1 MARRIAWLVAATT
14 SAVVVAFIVPLCFLV
29 ANLAEDRGTT
39 RAREQ
44 AQSVATLVATLDDT
58 ATLSRTVADL
68 SSRGPQ
74 VVVVEPGGT
83 VLGSQEPLRADSA
96 AAVERARTE
105 QAAFTVG
112 QDHGLDAVV
121 PVVTA
126 RGLEVV
132 VASVPTSE
140 LRAGVAG
147 AWATIVAL
155 GLGLVALSVAVAFRL
170 GRRTSVPVTDVAEV
184 AHRLREGDSTARAVP
199 GGPPE
204 TAELGRALNA
214 LADRIHELVA
224 AEREH
229 VADLGHRLRTPVTAL
244 RLDTDLVEDD
254 EVARRLRGH
263 VEDLQRSI
271 DDVVHE
277 ARRSVRDELPGSTEV
292 APVVADRVA
301 FWLPLAEDQ
310 GRRLDLVVELRTPG
324 GSPQVA
330 LAPDDLGELV
340 DTLLDN
346 VFAHT
351 PDGTDARVVVR
362 TRADE
367 VLVVVE
373 DAGPGMPQPYLGRG
387 PQRRRVHRPG
397 PGHRAPHRRRGR
409 RVGRPRAVRARRP
422 VRHGAP
428 AGAADAAGP
437 APRRPG
443 GRRPLTGATAS
454 GRGRPAD
461 SVVVSC
467 SSSSCSSSSASCSS
481 SPSSRSSVTASVV
494 VAGRG
499 VRGLDAGARGVGSG
513 TTTRGPGLVVTQ
525 TPFFSTAGATQSAS
539 WVTVGVG
546 TGANVGGADTAARP
560 RSSGPTAL

>member
-29 ANLAEDRGTT
+29 ANLAEDRATT

-44 AQSVATLVATLDDT
+44 AQSVATLVATLDDPQ
-58 ATLSRTVADL
+58 TLSRTVADL
-68 SSRGPQ
+68 SSRGPE
-74 VVVVEPGGT
+74 VVVVEPDGGL
-83 VLGSQEPLRADSA
+83 LGAQGGLPADAA

-105 QAAFTVG
+105 QAAFTVRE
-112 QDHGLDAVV
+112 DHGLDALV
-121 PVVTA
+121 PVATS

-140 LRAGVAG
+140 LRAGVWG

-155 GLGLVALSVAVAFRL
+155 GLGLVALSVAVALWL
-170 GRRTSVPVTDVAEV
+170 GRRTSVPVTEVAAV

-244 RLDTDLVEDD
+244 RLDTDLVDD
-254 EVARRLRGH
+254 DDVAGRLRGH

-277 ARRSVRDELPGSTEV
+277 ARRSVRDELPGTTEV
-292 APVVADRVA
+292 APVVSDRVA

-310 GRRLDLVVELRTPG
+310 GRRLDLVTEVRTPG
-324 GSPQVA
+324 GSPLVG
-330 LAPDDLGELV
+330 LAEDDLGELV

-351 PDGTDARVVVR
+351 PDGTAARVLVR
-362 TRADE
+362 TGGDE
-367 VLVVVE
+367 VVVVVE

-387 PQRRRVHRPG
+387 HSAGGSTGLGLAIVHRI
-397 PGHRAPHRRRGR
+397 AD
-409 RVGRPRAVRARRP
+409 
-422 VRHGAP
+422 GA
-428 AGAADAAGP
+428 
-437 APRRPG
+437 G
-443 GRRPLTGATAS
+443 G
-454 GRGRPAD
+454 
-461 SVVVSC
+461 SVDLG
-467 SSSSCSSSSASCSS
+467 
-481 SPSSRSSVTASVV
+481 PSSLGGLAVTVHLPV
-494 VAGRG
+494 QQDERG
-499 VRGLDAGARGVGSG
+499 PNSSG
-513 TTTRGPGLVVTQ
+513 T
-525 TPFFSTAGATQSAS
+525 
-539 WVTVGVG
+539 GVE
-546 TGANVGGADTAARP
+546 R
-560 RSSGPTAL
+560 

>member
-14 SAVVVAFIVPLCFLV
+14 SAVVVAFIVPLCFLI
-29 ANLAEDRGTT
+29 ANIAEDRGTT

-68 SSRGPQ
+68 SSRGPE
-74 VVVVEPGGT
+74 VVVVEPGGQL
-83 VLGSQEPLRADSA
+83 LGSQSPLGADSA

-105 QAAFTVG
+105 QGAFTVG

-132 VASVPTSE
+132 VATVPTAE
-140 LRAGVAG
+140 LRAGVWG
-147 AWATIVAL
+147 AWATIVTL
-155 GLGLVALSVAVAFRL
+155 GLGLVAVSVAVAVRL
-170 GRRTSVPVTDVAEV
+170 GRRTAVPVTDVAEV

-224 AEREH
+224 AEREQ

-244 RLDTDLVEDD
+244 RLDTDLVENDD
-254 EVARRLRGH
+254 VALRLRGH

-292 APVVADRVA
+292 APVVSDRVA

-310 GRRLDLVVELRTPG
+310 GRRLDLVVDASTPG
-324 GSPQVA
+324 RSPVVG
-330 LAPDDLGELV
+330 LARDDLGELV
-340 DTLLDN
+340 DILLDN
-346 VFAHT
+346 VFTHT
-351 PDGTDARVVVR
+351 PDGTATRVLVR
-362 TRADE
+362 TAGDQ

-387 PQRRRVHRPG
+387 HSPKGSTGLGLAIVHRITDGAGGSVELTPSPLG
-397 PGHRAPHRRRGR
+397 GL
-409 RVGRPRAVRARRP
+409 RVTVHLP
-422 VRHGAP
+422 VRQDDTEPLRATP
-428 AGAADAAGP
+428 AAG
-437 APRRPG
+437 R
-443 GRRPLTGATAS
+443 
-454 GRGRPAD
+454 
-461 SVVVSC
+461 
-467 SSSSCSSSSASCSS
+467 
-481 SPSSRSSVTASVV
+481 
-494 VAGRG
+494 
-499 VRGLDAGARGVGSG
+499 
-513 TTTRGPGLVVTQ
+513 
-525 TPFFSTAGATQSAS
+525 
-539 WVTVGVG
+539 
-546 TGANVGGADTAARP
+546 
-560 RSSGPTAL
+560 

>member
-14 SAVVVAFIVPLCFLV
+14 SAVVVAFIVPLCFLI
-29 ANLAEDRGTT
+29 ANIAEDRGTT

-68 SSRGPQ
+68 SSRGPE
-74 VVVVEPGGT
+74 VVVVEPGGQL
-83 VLGSQEPLRADSA
+83 LGSQTPLGADSA

-105 QAAFTVG
+105 QGAFTVA

-132 VASVPTSE
+132 VATVPSSE
-140 LRAGVAG
+140 LRAGVWG
-147 AWATIVAL
+147 AWATIVTL
-155 GLGLVALSVAVAFRL
+155 GLALVAVSVAVAVRL
-170 GRRTSVPVTDVAEV
+170 GRRTAVPVTDVAEV

-224 AEREH
+224 AEREQ

-254 EVARRLRGH
+254 DVALRLRGH

-292 APVVADRVA
+292 APVVSDRVA

-310 GRRLDLVVELRTPG
+310 GRRLDLVVEARTPDR
-324 GSPQVA
+324 SPVVG
-330 LAPDDLGELV
+330 LARDDLGELV
-340 DTLLDN
+340 DILLDN

-351 PDGTDARVVVR
+351 PDGTATRVLVR
-362 TRADE
+362 TAGDE

-387 PQRRRVHRPG
+387 HSPKGSTGLGLAIVHRIADGAGGSVELTPSTLG
-397 PGHRAPHRRRGR
+397 GLRVTVHLPVQQDDTEPRRT
-409 RVGRPRAVRARRP
+409 RP
-422 VRHGAP
+422 
-428 AGAADAAGP
+428 AAG
-437 APRRPG
+437 R
-443 GRRPLTGATAS
+443 
-454 GRGRPAD
+454 
-461 SVVVSC
+461 
-467 SSSSCSSSSASCSS
+467 
-481 SPSSRSSVTASVV
+481 
-494 VAGRG
+494 
-499 VRGLDAGARGVGSG
+499 
-513 TTTRGPGLVVTQ
+513 
-525 TPFFSTAGATQSAS
+525 
-539 WVTVGVG
+539 
-546 TGANVGGADTAARP
+546 
-560 RSSGPTAL
+560 

>member
-44 AQSVATLVATLDDT
+44 AQSVATLVATLEDT
-58 ATLSRTVADL
+58 GTLSRTVADL
-68 SSRGPQ
+68 SARGPA
-74 VVVVEPGGT
+74 VVVVEEDGT
-83 VLGSQEPLRADSA
+83 VLGSDTPLDADSVA
-96 AAVERARTE
+96 SVGRARTD
-105 QAAFTVG
+105 QAAFTSRE
-112 QDHGLDAVV
+112 DHGLDAVV
-121 PVVTA
+121 PVATA

-132 VASVPTSE
+132 LASVPASE
-140 LRAGVAG
+140 LRAGVWS
-147 AWATIVAL
+147 AWAAIVAL
-155 GLGLVALSVAVAFRL
+155 GLGLVAASVAVALWL
-170 GRRTSVPVTDVAEV
+170 GRRTSVPVTEVAAV

-204 TAELGRALNA
+204 TAELGRSLNA

-310 GRRLDLVVELRTPG
+310 DRRLDLVVEVRTGG
-324 GSPQVA
+324 GSPVVA

-351 PDGTDARVVVR
+351 PDGTDARVLVR
-362 TRADE
+362 TRGDE
-367 VLVVVE
+367 VVVVVE
-373 DAGPGMPQPYLGRG
+373 DDGPGMPQPYLGRG
-387 PQRRRVHRPG
+387 HSAAGSTGLGLAIVHRI
-397 PGHRAPHRRRGR
+397 
-409 RVGRPRAVRARRP
+409 
-422 VRHGAP
+422 
-428 AGAADAAGP
+428 ADAAGGSVELGP
-437 APRRPG
+437 SPPGGLQVTVHLPTQQDAREPRR
-443 GRRPLTGATAS
+443 S
-454 GRGRPAD
+454 
-461 SVVVSC
+461 
-467 SSSSCSSSSASCSS
+467 
-481 SPSSRSSVTASVV
+481 
-494 VAGRG
+494 
-499 VRGLDAGARGVGSG
+499 
-513 TTTRGPGLVVTQ
+513 GLVD
-525 TPFFSTAGATQSAS
+525 
-539 WVTVGVG
+539 
-546 TGANVGGADTAARP
+546 TGR
-560 RSSGPTAL
+560 

>member
-44 AQSVATLVATLDDT
+44 AQSVATLVATVDDA

-68 SSRGPQ
+68 SARGPE
-74 VVVVEPGGT
+74 VVVVEPEGQL
-83 VLGSQEPLRADSA
+83 LGSQDALEADTA

-105 QAAFTVG
+105 QAAFTVD

-140 LRAGVAG
+140 LRAGVWG
-147 AWATIVAL
+147 AWVTIGAL
-155 GLGLVALSVAVAFRL
+155 GLGLVALSVLVAFRL
-170 GRRTSVPVTDVAEV
+170 GRRTSVPVTDVALV

-214 LADRIHELVA
+214 LADRIHELVD

-254 EVARRLRGH
+254 DVARRLRGH
-263 VEDLQRSI
+263 VADLQRSI

-277 ARRSVRDELPGSTEV
+277 ARRSVRDELPGSTQV

-324 GSPQVA
+324 GPAEVG
-330 LAPDDLGELV
+330 LAPDDLAELV
-340 DTLLDN
+340 DTL
-346 VFAHT
+346 H
-351 PDGTDARVVVR
+351 R
-362 TRADE
+362 
-367 VLVVVE
+367 
-373 DAGPGMPQPYLGRG
+373 
-387 PQRRRVHRPG
+387 QRLRPH
-397 PGHRAPHRRRGR
+397 P
-409 RVGRPRAVRARRP
+409 
-422 VRHGAP
+422 
-428 AGAADAAGP
+428 
-437 APRRPG
+437 
-443 GRRPLTGATAS
+443 
-454 GRGRPAD
+454 
-461 SVVVSC
+461 
-467 SSSSCSSSSASCSS
+467 
-481 SPSSRSSVTASVV
+481 
-494 VAGRG
+494 
-499 VRGLDAGARGVGSG
+499 
-513 TTTRGPGLVVTQ
+513 
-525 TPFFSTAGATQSAS
+525 
-539 WVTVGVG
+539 
-546 TGANVGGADTAARP
+546 
-560 RSSGPTAL
+560 

>member
-1 MARRIAWLVAATT
+1 VAATT

-29 ANLAEDRGTT
+29 ANIAQDKATT

-44 AQSVATLVATLDDT
+44 AQSVATLVATLDNT
-58 ATLSRTVADL
+58 PTLSRTVADL
-68 SSRGPQ
+68 SDRGPQ
-74 VVVVEPGGT
+74 VVVVEPDGGR
-83 VLGSQEPLRADSA
+83 LGPQDPLEADTI
-96 AAVERARTE
+96 AAVQKARSE
-105 QAAFTVG
+105 QGAFTER

-121 PVVTA
+121 PVATN

-132 VASVPTSE
+132 VASVTTAE
-140 LRAGVAG
+140 LWAGVWG
-147 AWATIVAL
+147 AWATILAL
-155 GLGLVALSVAVAFRL
+155 GLGLVAVSVAVALWL
-170 GRRTSVPVTDVAEV
+170 GRRTSVPVTQVAEV

-254 EVARRLRGH
+254 DVARRLRGH

-277 ARRSVRDELPGSTEV
+277 ARRAVRDELPATTQV
-292 APVVADRVA
+292 PTVVAARVA

-310 GRRLDLVVELRTPG
+310 DRRLDLVVEVRTPG
-324 GSPQVA
+324 GSPLVG
-330 LAPDDLGELV
+330 LAADDLGELV

-351 PDGTDARVVVR
+351 PDGTMARVVVR

-367 VLVVVE
+367 VVVVVE

-387 PQRRRVHRPG
+387 HSAGGSTGLGLAIVHRIADGAGGSVDLG
-397 PGHRAPHRRRGR
+397 PSTL
-409 RVGRPRAVRARRP
+409 
-422 VRHGAP
+422 
-428 AGAADAAGP
+428 
-437 APRRPG
+437 G
-443 GRRPLTGATAS
+443 GL
-454 GRGRPAD
+454 
-461 SVVVSC
+461 C
-467 SSSSCSSSSASCSS
+467 
-481 SPSSRSSVTASVV
+481 
-494 VAGRG
+494 
-499 VRGLDAGARGVGSG
+499 
-513 TTTRGPGLVVTQ
+513 
-525 TPFFSTAGATQSAS
+525 
-539 WVTVGVG
+539 VTVHLPVHQDRDRRQRER
-546 TGANVGGADTAARP
+546 TPRGAKR
-560 RSSGPTAL
+560 

>member
-44 AQSVATLVATLDDT
+44 AQSVATLVATVDDS

-68 SSRGPQ
+68 SARGPE
-74 VVVVEPGGT
+74 VVVVEPDGQL
-83 VLGSQEPLRADSA
+83 LGSQDALEADTA
-96 AAVERARTE
+96 TAVARARTE
-105 QAAFTVG
+105 QAAFTVD

-121 PVVTA
+121 PVATA

-140 LRAGVAG
+140 LRAGVWG
-147 AWATIVAL
+147 AWATIGAL
-155 GLGLVALSVAVAFRL
+155 GLGLVALSVLVAFRL
-170 GRRTSVPVTDVAEV
+170 GRRTSVPVTDVALV

-214 LADRIHELVA
+214 LADRIHELVD

-254 EVARRLRGH
+254 DVARRLRGH
-263 VEDLQRSI
+263 VADLQRSI

-277 ARRSVRDELPGSTEV
+277 ARRSVRDELPGSTQV

-310 GRRLDLVVELRTPG
+310 GRRLDLVVELRAPG
-324 GSPQVA
+324 GAAVG
-330 LAPDDLGELV
+330 LAPDDLAELV
-340 DTLLDN
+340 DTLVDN

-351 PDGTDARVVVR
+351 PDGTDARVTVR

-367 VLVVVE
+367 VVVTVE

-387 PQRRRVHRPG
+387 HSAAGSTGLGLAIVHRIADGAGGSVDLG
-397 PGHRAPHRRRGR
+397 PSALGGLCVTVHL
-409 RVGRPRAVRARRP
+409 P
-422 VRHGAP
+422 VTPDAGLLGADQ
-428 AGAADAAGP
+428 GE
-437 APRRPG
+437 
-443 GRRPLTGATAS
+443 
-454 GRGRPAD
+454 
-461 SVVVSC
+461 
-467 SSSSCSSSSASCSS
+467 
-481 SPSSRSSVTASVV
+481 
-494 VAGRG
+494 AGR
-499 VRGLDAGARGVGSG
+499 
-513 TTTRGPGLVVTQ
+513 
-525 TPFFSTAGATQSAS
+525 
-539 WVTVGVG
+539 
-546 TGANVGGADTAARP
+546 
-560 RSSGPTAL
+560 

>member
-29 ANLAEDRGTT
+29 ANLAQDRATT

-74 VVVVEPGGT
+74 VVVVEPDD
-83 VLGSQEPLRADSA
+83 VLLGDDDPLPDDSA

-112 QDHGLDAVV
+112 EDHGLDAVV
-121 PVVTA
+121 PVVTG

-147 AWATIVAL
+147 AWATIVTL
-155 GLGLVALSVAVAFRL
+155 GLGLVALSVAVAVRL
-170 GRRTSVPVTDVAEV
+170 GRRTSVPVTEVAAV

-204 TAELGRALNA
+204 TAELGRALNS

-244 RLDTDLVEDD
+244 RLDTDLVEDE
-254 EVARRLRGH
+254 EVARRLKGH
-263 VEDLQRSI
+263 VSDLQRSI

-277 ARRSVRDELPGSTEV
+277 ARRAVRDELPATTEV
-292 APVVADRVA
+292 APVVSERVA

-310 GRRLDLVVELRTPG
+310 GRRLDLAVEVRTPG
-324 GSPQVA
+324 GSPLVG
-330 LAPDDLGELV
+330 LADDDLGELV

-351 PDGTDARVVVR
+351 PEGAAARVTVTTAGTEVVL
-362 TRADE
+362 A
-367 VLVVVE
+367 VE
-373 DAGPGMPQPYLGRG
+373 DAGPGMPQPYRGRG
-387 PQRRRVHRPG
+387 HSHAGSTGLGLAIVHRLAETAG
-397 PGHRAPHRRRGR
+397 GWVDLDDSSLGGL
-409 RVGRPRAVRARRP
+409 RVTVHLPVQADAEPRRAVP
-422 VRHGAP
+422 HDGH
-428 AGAADAAGP
+428 
-437 APRRPG
+437 
-443 GRRPLTGATAS
+443 
-454 GRGRPAD
+454 
-461 SVVVSC
+461 
-467 SSSSCSSSSASCSS
+467 
-481 SPSSRSSVTASVV
+481 
-494 VAGRG
+494 
-499 VRGLDAGARGVGSG
+499 
-513 TTTRGPGLVVTQ
+513 
-525 TPFFSTAGATQSAS
+525 
-539 WVTVGVG
+539 
-546 TGANVGGADTAARP
+546 
-560 RSSGPTAL
+560 

>member
-29 ANLAEDRGTT
+29 ANLAEDRATT

-44 AQSVATLVATLDDT
+44 AQSVATLVATLDD
-58 ATLSRTVADL
+58 AQTLSRTVADL
-68 SSRGPQ
+68 SSRGPE
-74 VVVVEPGGT
+74 VVVVEPGGQ
-83 VLGSQEPLRADSA
+83 VLGAQKPLRADTA
-96 AAVERARTE
+96 VAVERARAR
-105 QAAFTVG
+105 QAAFTVRE
-112 QDHGLDAVV
+112 DHGLDAVV
-121 PVVTA
+121 PVATS

-140 LRAGVAG
+140 LRAGVWG
-147 AWATIVAL
+147 SWATIVAL
-155 GLGLVALSVAVAFRL
+155 GLGLVAASVAVALWL
-170 GRRTSVPVTDVAEV
+170 GRRTSVPVTEVAEV

-254 EVARRLRGH
+254 EVAGRLRGH
-263 VEDLQRSI
+263 VADLQRSI

-277 ARRSVRDELPGSTEV
+277 ARRAVRDELPATTEV
-292 APVVADRVA
+292 APVVAARVA

-310 GRRLDLVVELRTPG
+310 GRRLDLVVEVRTPG
-324 GSPQVA
+324 GSSLVG
-330 LAPDDLGELV
+330 LADDDLGELV

-351 PDGTDARVVVR
+351 PDGTDARVTVR

-367 VLVVVE
+367 VVVVVE

-387 PQRRRVHRPG
+387 HSAGGSTGLGLAIVHRIADG
-397 PGHRAPHRRRGR
+397 AGGSVQLAPSTL
-409 RVGRPRAVRARRP
+409 
-422 VRHGAP
+422 
-428 AGAADAAGP
+428 
-437 APRRPG
+437 G
-443 GRRPLTGATAS
+443 GL
-454 GRGRPAD
+454 
-461 SVVVSC
+461 C
-467 SSSSCSSSSASCSS
+467 
-481 SPSSRSSVTASVV
+481 
-494 VAGRG
+494 
-499 VRGLDAGARGVGSG
+499 
-513 TTTRGPGLVVTQ
+513 
-525 TPFFSTAGATQSAS
+525 
-539 WVTVGVG
+539 VTVHLPVHRDGVG
-546 TGANVGGADTAARP
+546 THAGADTDH
-560 RSSGPTAL
+560 

>member
-14 SAVVVAFIVPLCFLV
+14 SAVVVAFIVPLCFLI
-29 ANLAEDRGTT
+29 ANIAEDRGTT

-68 SSRGPQ
+68 SSRGPE
-74 VVVVEPGGT
+74 VVVVEPGGQL
-83 VLGSQEPLRADSA
+83 LGSQTPLGADSA
-96 AAVERARTE
+96 ATVERARTE
-105 QAAFTVG
+105 QGAFTVG

-132 VASVPTSE
+132 VATVPSSE
-140 LRAGVAG
+140 LRAGVWG
-147 AWATIVAL
+147 AWATIVTL
-155 GLGLVALSVAVAFRL
+155 GLGLVAVSVAVAVRL
-170 GRRTSVPVTDVAEV
+170 GRRTAVPVTDVAEV

-224 AEREH
+224 AEREQ

-254 EVARRLRGH
+254 EVALRLRGH

-292 APVVADRVA
+292 APAVSDRVA

-310 GRRLDLVVELRTPG
+310 GRRLDLVVEARTAG
-324 GSPQVA
+324 RSPVVG
-330 LAPDDLGELV
+330 LARDDLGELV
-340 DTLLDN
+340 DILLDN

-351 PDGTDARVVVR
+351 PDGTAAAVLVR
-362 TRADE
+362 TAGDE

-387 PQRRRVHRPG
+387 HSPKGSTGLGLAIVHRIADGAGGSVELTPSTLG
-397 PGHRAPHRRRGR
+397 GL
-409 RVGRPRAVRARRP
+409 RVTVHLPVQQDDTEPRRARP
-422 VRHGAP
+422 
-428 AGAADAAGP
+428 AAG
-437 APRRPG
+437 R
-443 GRRPLTGATAS
+443 
-454 GRGRPAD
+454 
-461 SVVVSC
+461 
-467 SSSSCSSSSASCSS
+467 
-481 SPSSRSSVTASVV
+481 
-494 VAGRG
+494 
-499 VRGLDAGARGVGSG
+499 
-513 TTTRGPGLVVTQ
+513 
-525 TPFFSTAGATQSAS
+525 
-539 WVTVGVG
+539 
-546 TGANVGGADTAARP
+546 
-560 RSSGPTAL
+560 